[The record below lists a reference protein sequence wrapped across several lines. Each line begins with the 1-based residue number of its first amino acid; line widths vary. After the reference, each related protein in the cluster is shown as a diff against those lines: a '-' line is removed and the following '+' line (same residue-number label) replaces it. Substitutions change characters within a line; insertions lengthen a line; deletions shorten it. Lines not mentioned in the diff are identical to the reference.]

1 MDLQKRE
8 DELRARE
15 TNLRTGEQWNFQDN
29 DKREIEWDRLR
40 NYGLTDETS
49 VDCSVERCGRCQET
63 DVVNSQTKMKE
74 IHQSRRHP

>member
-8 DELRARE
+8 DALRARE
-15 TNLRTGEQWNFQDN
+15 TKLRTGEQWNFQDN

-49 VDCSVERCGRCQET
+49 EDCSVAWRARCQET
-63 DVVNSQTKMKE
+63 VPNSQT
-74 IHQSRRHP
+74 